1 MLGRAWPLMLKILP
15 IMLFAVL
22 MIKQIDILISKIL
35 DTVNNLLKL
44 TCIIII
50 NFYKFNDTILAKQC

>member
-1 MLGRAWPLMLKILP
+1 MHGRAWPLMLKFLP

-22 MIKQIDILISKIL
+22 KQIDILISKIL

-44 TCIIII
+44 TCTVQSLLIFISLMIQ
-50 NFYKFNDTILAKQC
+50 Y